1 MMDPT
6 TGQQPVQYA
15 NAQQWT
21 HYMQGPY
28 LDQAYNGPPP
38 SAGAAGEFV
47 RTINRAGSSTSLTPS
62 SESSLA
68 GWNNM
73 ESASSSSLAGWNK
86 THSADDIPNF
96 GQHSTDMQQQSRI
109 AGQREEWGQWGPMTA
124 DPAMMQQPPSNNSGF
139 NPSLAGQHAAAAGG
153 LPDNFYQEG
162 LAFNNGQTGQSP
174 KQFGQVSPTSGMQ
187 SQPSV
192 WNPQH
197 PPSMGPS
204 SQ

>member
-1 MMDPT
+1 GQVRMMDPT

-15 NAQQWT
+15 NAQQWA

-38 SAGAAGEFV
+38 SAGGGEFV

-68 GWNNM
+68 GWNNL
-73 ESASSSSLAGWNK
+73 EPSSSSSLAGWNK

-96 GQHSTDMQQQSRI
+96 GQHLTDMQQQSPI
-109 AGQREEWGQWGPMTA
+109 TSQREEWGQWGPMTA
-124 DPAMMQQPPSNNSGF
+124 DPAMMQQPPSSNSGF
-139 NPSLAGQHAAAAGG
+139 NPSLAGQHAAGG

-174 KQFGQVSPTSGMQ
+174 KQFGQ
-187 SQPSV
+187 
-192 WNPQH
+192 
-197 PPSMGPS
+197 
-204 SQ
+204 